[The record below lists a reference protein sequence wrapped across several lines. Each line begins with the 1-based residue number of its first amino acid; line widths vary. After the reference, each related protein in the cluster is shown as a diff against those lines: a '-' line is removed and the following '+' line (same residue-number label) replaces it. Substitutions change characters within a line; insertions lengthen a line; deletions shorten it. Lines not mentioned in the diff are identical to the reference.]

1 MIFVPSM
8 QTRLSVYLLFL
19 SSQTSL
25 FAGVALLRYS
35 EQFVIK
41 TKQHC
46 LFHFYKL
53 RCVSIFYTAT
63 TAFFIQ
69 DWWESASKFS
79 FLSDLSLGERKANIG
94 PTFCVSDSDL
104 VRWPAVVGTE
114 LAEVSV
120 FLLFSDWKA
129 ETRQVR
135 GPGQVG
141 LCPERVTR
149 GLRWRSLTSS
159 GGSLWKWIQHFNLP
173 WLAFGQSASLSNTT
187 KLILLDSLLQE
198 VCIKSGLAGRSPL
211 SSLRLSVCLVQ
222 SQTFFIQD

>member
-1 MIFVPSM
+1 MGGEEEKLIWPGEEEI
-8 QTRLSVYLLFL
+8 QLRQL
-19 SSQTSL
+19 SL
-25 FAGVALLRYS
+25 FRTDESLL
-35 EQFVIK
+35 QNLVF
-41 TKQHC
+41 
-46 LFHFYKL
+46 
-53 RCVSIFYTAT
+53 
-63 TAFFIQ
+63 
-69 DWWESASKFS
+69 

-159 GGSLWKWIQHFNLP
+159 GGSL
-173 WLAFGQSASLSNTT
+173 
-187 KLILLDSLLQE
+187 
-198 VCIKSGLAGRSPL
+198 
-211 SSLRLSVCLVQ
+211 
-222 SQTFFIQD
+222 

>member
-1 MIFVPSM
+1 MAIRKPGVW
-8 QTRLSVYLLFL
+8 LLCFL
-19 SSQTSL
+19 
-25 FAGVALLRYS
+25 YS
-35 EQFVIK
+35 GLMRVCFEIK
-41 TKQHC
+41 
-46 LFHFYKL
+46 Y
-53 RCVSIFYTAT
+53 
-63 TAFFIQ
+63 FIGLVFRRE
-69 DWWESASKFS
+69 DGKH
-79 FLSDLSLGERKANIG
+79 R
-94 PTFCVSDSDL
+94 TFCVSDWEL
-104 VRWPAVVGTE
+104 VKISPDRWPAVDGTE
-114 LAEVSV
+114 RPEVSV

-129 ETRQVR
+129 ETCQVR
-135 GPGQVG
+135 GPGQVV

>member
-1 MIFVPSM
+1 MWPCSAILNNLSLRPSTTLLVSLL
-8 QTRLSVYLLFL
+8 QIEVCVYL
-19 SSQTSL
+19 
-25 FAGVALLRYS
+25 
-35 EQFVIK
+35 I
-41 TKQHC
+41 
-46 LFHFYKL
+46 
-53 RCVSIFYTAT
+53 YTAT

-69 DWWESASKFS
+69 DWWESASKLS
-79 FLSDLSLGERKANIG
+79 ILSDLSLGERKANIG

-120 FLLFSDWKA
+120 FLIFSDWKA

-135 GPGQVG
+135 RPGQVG

-149 GLRWRSLTSS
+149 GLRWSSLTSS
-159 GGSLWKWIQHFNLP
+159 GGSLWKWIQDFNLP
-173 WLAFGQSASLSNTT
+173 WVAFGQSASLSKTT

>member
-46 LFHFYKL
+46 LFHFHKL

-94 PTFCVSDSDL
+94 PTFCVSDWDL
-104 VRWPAVVGTE
+104 VKISPDRWPAVVGTE

-129 ETRQVR
+129 ETCQVR
-135 GPGQVG
+135 GLGQVV
-141 LCPERVTR
+141 LCPERLTW
-149 GLRWRSLTSS
+149 GLRWSSLTSAE
-159 GGSLWKWIQHFNLP
+159 GCLWK
-173 WLAFGQSASLSNTT
+173 
-187 KLILLDSLLQE
+187 
-198 VCIKSGLAGRSPL
+198 
-211 SSLRLSVCLVQ
+211 
-222 SQTFFIQD
+222 